1 LKYNKKSN
9 IKKRKD
15 NKKRKSK
22 HKKTIKEDGIN
33 VMVLTHELLASTLSY
48 QILTPW

>member
-9 IKKRKD
+9 IKRRKD

-22 HKKTIKEDGIN
+22 HKKTIKKDEIN
-33 VMVLTHELLASTLSY
+33 VMVLTHELLASTLFY